1 MIVSYKFH
9 ILSDL
14 GFQIGSVDG
23 LCAKA
28 SYKSVFTLKA
38 KQEQQKNTNINKS
51 TNDANTMSKECTSG
65 IL

>member
-1 MIVSYKFH
+1 MIVSYKFN

-28 SYKSVFTLKA
+28 SYKLVSTLKA
-38 KQEQQKNTNINKS
+38 KQEPQKSTNINKS
-51 TNDANTMSKECTSG
+51 INDDNTMSKEYTT
-65 IL
+65 L